1 MSASSPLA
9 TGRRIASILWFP
21 FLFAIALPLIFELA
35 FHSPQPHQV
44 RIAVVGSAS
53 QVETMSNQLHAV
65 NSGGFRVE
73 QLPSQTA
80 AVSAVRNQGVAA
92 AYLET
97 SPSHSVLY
105 IAKAASSIR
114 ASYLQG
120 VFTQF
125 AVNAGTPPPQ
135 LVDVVPLLPGD
146 SGNAV
151 FFFVFPMLMVG
162 IITVLVLLQRAQT
175 WPIERRVLAVAG
187 MGAVGAAAA
196 YITVVSL
203 NALPSNPALLF
214 YAFFLSQV
222 FGQLLLGVAPILKQ
236 YFLPV
241 AMTFS
246 LVIGV
251 PSAGGT
257 VPPDLLPVGL
267 RYLSDVLPL
276 AQGVRVT
283 RSVAYFHGADLLPP
297 TMILVA
303 WAVVALVALV
313 YSWYRGRPSHD
324 TGSAGGTSTDHSRV
338 SPSTLPTETPQPD
351 GTPRTPKLGLS

>member
-1 MSASSPLA
+1 MSASTPLG
-9 TGRRIASILWFP
+9 TGRQIASILWFP

-44 RIAVVGSAS
+44 PIAVVGSVR
-53 QVETMSNQLHAV
+53 QVETLSKELHAV
-65 NSGGFRVE
+65 NAGGFRVE
-73 QLPSQTA
+73 QVRSRTA
-80 AVSAVRNQGVAA
+80 AVSAVSDRDVAA
-92 AYLET
+92 AYVET
-97 SPSHSVLY
+97 SPSHPVLY
-105 IAKAASSIR
+105 VAKAASAIR

-120 VFTQF
+120 VFTQL
-125 AVNAGTPPPQ
+125 ALDARTSPPQ
-135 LVDVVPLLPGD
+135 VVDVVPLLPGD

-175 WPIERRVLAVAG
+175 WSIEHRMLAVAG

-196 YITVVSL
+196 YITVVNL
-203 NALPSNPALLF
+203 NALPNNPALLF

-222 FGQLLLGVAPILKQ
+222 FGQLLLGAAPILKQ
-236 YFLPV
+236 YFLPI
-241 AMTFS
+241 AMTYS
-246 LVIGV
+246 LVVGV

-283 RSVAYFHGADLLPP
+283 RSVAYFHGDALLAP
-297 TMILVA
+297 TLILAA
-303 WAVVALVALV
+303 WAAVALIALAFARD
-313 YSWYRGRPSHD
+313 RGRPSDD
-324 TGSAGGTSTDHSRV
+324 TRSAGGTAAD
-338 SPSTLPTETPQPD
+338 Q
-351 GTPRTPKLGLS
+351 LGGAGVDDSAGGDTAA